1 MELLIAAISFAA
13 AVAAVVVGQL
23 LGALIQSNA
32 DSRKY
37 RQSAEERRHA
47 RGQKAAELV
56 LDTLAELDLGPM
68 SLWRNPDKIRPWR
81 SSPSQEDL
89 APFIV
94 RILRNAALIENQ
106 SVRNGVQLAANLINN
121 HDVLAAAIGK
131 TRHEVW
137 NVVQFEAETLLGA
150 YVRDEPIPVT
160 PKLEEMTARLDAE
173 IDEIMRDS
181 EDGVITLTMEEPSA
195 PEKSP
200 SA

>member
-1 MELLIAAISFAA
+1 
-13 AVAAVVVGQL
+13 
-23 LGALIQSNA
+23 
-32 DSRKY
+32 
-37 RQSAEERRHA
+37 
-47 RGQKAAELV
+47 
-56 LDTLAELDLGPM
+56 
-68 SLWRNPDKIRPWR
+68 
-81 SSPSQEDL
+81 
-89 APFIV
+89 
-94 RILRNAALIENQ
+94 
-106 SVRNGVQLAANLINN
+106 VQLAANLINN

-150 YVRDEPIPVT
+150 YVRDEPILVT